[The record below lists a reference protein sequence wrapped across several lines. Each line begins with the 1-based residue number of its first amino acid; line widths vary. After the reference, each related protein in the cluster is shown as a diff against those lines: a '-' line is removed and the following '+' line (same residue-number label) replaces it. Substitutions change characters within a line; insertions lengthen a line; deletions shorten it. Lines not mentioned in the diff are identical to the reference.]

1 MMIEYVGSGGGTG
14 GDRTPILKFSA
25 KDGSFIA
32 ADRIQ
37 IDGRWETQEREI
49 SDLPFKVAMDLAD
62 LEMGWIAFKPAPDFV
77 MVKAGQARPEKP
89 SDEHKWGF
97 RVKLANK
104 DIGLREL
111 SSSSKNVYQRM
122 VPVFQAYEAGKAENA
137 GKVPIVEISGTDRVV
152 QQLND
157 GSSQTWRVPT
167 WSIVG
172 WTDRPALFDGGGQ
185 SSPAAIDPAPAQV
198 APPASVTPAE
208 AGNAADL
215 F

>member
-1 MMIEYVGSGGGTG
+1 MMIEYVGAGGGTG

-25 KDGSFIA
+25 KDGSFVA

-37 IDGRWETQEREI
+37 VDGQWQTQERELDVPI
-49 SDLPFKVAMDLAD
+49 KVVMDMAE
-62 LEMGWIAFKPAPDFV
+62 LEMGWIAFKPAPDFL
-77 MVKAGQARPEKP
+77 MVKAGQPRPEKP

-122 VPVFQAYEAGKAENA
+122 VPVFQAWEAGKAENA

-167 WSIVG
+167 WSITG
-172 WTDRPALFDGGGQ
+172 WTDRPEMLDGATA
-185 SSPAAIDPAPAQV
+185 SAPAQA
-198 APPASVTPAE
+198 APVPASLSPAE

>member
-1 MMIEYVGSGGGTG
+1 MIEYVGAGGGNG

-37 IDGRWETQEREI
+37 VDGRWETQEREL
-49 SDLPFKVAMDLAD
+49 DLPLTVVMDMAE

-77 MVKAGQARPEKP
+77 MVKAGEPQPTKP
-89 SDEHKWGF
+89 SEEHKWGF
-97 RVKLANK
+97 RIRLANK

-122 VPVFQAYEAGKAENA
+122 IPVFQAYEAGKAQSP
-137 GKVPIVEISGTDRVV
+137 GKVPIVQITGTDRVV

-157 GSSQTWRVPT
+157 GSSQTWRVPQ
-167 WSIVG
+167 WELSG
-172 WTDRPALFDGGGQ
+172 WADRPASLDGGQ
-185 SSPAAIDPAPAQV
+185 EPAAAV
-198 APPASVTPAE
+198 SAPPAAAMSPAE
-208 AGNAADL
+208 AATGADL

>member
-1 MMIEYVGSGGGTG
+1 MIEYVGAGGGNG

-37 IDGRWETQEREI
+37 VDGRWETQEREL
-49 SDLPFKVAMDLAD
+49 DLPLTVVMDMAE

-77 MVKAGQARPEKP
+77 MVKAGEPQPTKP
-89 SDEHKWGF
+89 SQDHKWGF
-97 RVKLANK
+97 RIRLANK

-122 VPVFQAYEAGKAENA
+122 IPVFQAYEAGKAQNP
-137 GKVPIVEISGTDRVV
+137 GKVPIVQITGTDRVV
-152 QQLND
+152 QQLTD
-157 GSSQTWRVPT
+157 GSSQTWRVPQ
-167 WSIVG
+167 WELSG
-172 WTDRPALFDGGGQ
+172 WADRPASLDGGQ
-185 SSPAAIDPAPAQV
+185 EPAAAV
-198 APPASVTPAE
+198 SAPPVPAMSPAE
-208 AGNAADL
+208 AATGADL

>member
-1 MMIEYVGSGGGTG
+1 MIEYVGAGGGNG

-37 IDGRWETQEREI
+37 VDGRWETQEREL
-49 SDLPFKVAMDLAD
+49 DLPLTVVMDMAE

-77 MVKAGQARPEKP
+77 MVKAGEPQPTKP

-97 RVKLANK
+97 RIRLANK

-122 VPVFQAYEAGKAENA
+122 IPVFQAYEAGKAQNA
-137 GKVPIVEISGTDRVV
+137 GKVPIVQITGTDRVV

-157 GSSQTWRVPT
+157 GSSQTWRVPQ
-167 WSIVG
+167 WELSG
-172 WTDRPALFDGGGQ
+172 WADRPASLDGQ
-185 SSPAAIDPAPAQV
+185 EPAVAVSEPPVPAM
-198 APPASVTPAE
+198 SPAE
-208 AGNAADL
+208 AATGADL

>member
-1 MMIEYVGSGGGTG
+1 MIEYVGAGGGNG

-37 IDGRWETQEREI
+37 VDGRWETQEREL
-49 SDLPFKVAMDLAD
+49 DLPLTVVMDMAE

-77 MVKAGQARPEKP
+77 MVKAGEPQPTKP

-97 RVKLANK
+97 RIRLANK

-122 VPVFQAYEAGKAENA
+122 IPVFQAYEAGKAQNA
-137 GKVPIVEISGTDRVV
+137 GKVPIVQITGTDRVV

-157 GSSQTWRVPT
+157 GSSQTWRVPQ
-167 WSIVG
+167 WELSG
-172 WTDRPALFDGGGQ
+172 WADRPASLDGQ
-185 SSPAAIDPAPAQV
+185 EPAAAV
-198 APPASVTPAE
+198 SAPPVPAMSPAE
-208 AGNAADL
+208 AATGADL

>member
-1 MMIEYVGSGGGTG
+1 MIEYVGAGGGTG

-32 ADRIQ
+32 ADRVQ
-37 IDGRWETQEREI
+37 VDGQWQTQEREL
-49 SDLPFKVAMDLAD
+49 DVPMKAVFDMAQ

-122 VPVFQAYEAGKAENA
+122 VPVFQAYEAGKAANA
-137 GKVPIVEISGTDRVV
+137 GKVPIIEVSGTDRVV

-157 GSSQTWRVPT
+157 GSSQTWRVPK
-167 WSIVG
+167 WELVG
-172 WTDRPALFDGGGQ
+172 WADRPEMLDG
-185 SSPAAIDPAPAQV
+185 PATASAPAQAEPAPAIST
-198 APPASVTPAE
+198 AD
-208 AGNAADL
+208 AATGTDL

>member
-1 MMIEYVGSGGGTG
+1 MIEYVGAGGGNG

-37 IDGRWETQEREI
+37 VDGRWETQEREL
-49 SDLPFKVAMDLAD
+49 DLPLTVVMDMAE

-77 MVKAGQARPEKP
+77 MVKAGEPQPTKP

-97 RVKLANK
+97 RIRLANK

-122 VPVFQAYEAGKAENA
+122 IPVFQAYEAGKAQNA
-137 GKVPIVEISGTDRVV
+137 GKVPIVQITGTDRVV

-157 GSSQTWRVPT
+157 GSSQTWRVPQ
-167 WSIVG
+167 WELSG
-172 WTDRPALFDGGGQ
+172 WADRPASLDGQ
-185 SSPAAIDPAPAQV
+185 EPAAAV
-198 APPASVTPAE
+198 SAPPVAAMSPAE
-208 AGNAADL
+208 AATGADL